1 MNKFSKILVGSLL
14 SVIAVNIQAL
24 PITGE
29 LGMGNSFIPVDSS
42 WNQTTIALATG
53 INFDDDAFIVNVNS
67 ATGSFSG
74 LTGSGSIKD
83 FQFGAGTGSELG
95 INDGSDGVTDVSS
108 IIDFWSVDGFSF
120 ELTSVIKLSS
130 SSDTFLDL
138 EGTGIIRRNG
148 LDATMGTWTFT
159 GENDSGT
166 FNWSA
171 GSSAVPEPTMLALVG
186 IGLVGFAVSRRKV
199 K

>member
-1 MNKFSKILVGSLL
+1 VNKFSKILVGSLL
-14 SVIAVNIQAL
+14 SVTAVNIQAL

-29 LGMGNSFIPVDSS
+29 LGMGNSFIPVDNS

-53 INFDDDAFIVNVNS
+53 IDFDDDAFIVNS

-74 LTGSGSIKD
+74 LTSPGSIKD

-138 EGTGIIRRNG
+138 EGTGIIRNG

-186 IGLVGFAVSRRKV
+186 IGLVGFAVSRKKV